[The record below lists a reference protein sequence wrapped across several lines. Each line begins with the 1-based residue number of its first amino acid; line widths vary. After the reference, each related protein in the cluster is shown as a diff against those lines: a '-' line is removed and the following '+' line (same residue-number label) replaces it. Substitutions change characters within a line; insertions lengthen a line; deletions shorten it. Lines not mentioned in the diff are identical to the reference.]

1 MKVTTEEYITIK
13 EAAKLMNRSTRTIQR
28 YIDKGLFESKQF
40 PPDTG
45 MIYVRKLDIPTYL
58 RK

>member
-1 MKVTTEEYITIK
+1 MKVITEEYITIK

-28 YIDKGLFESKQF
+28 YIDKGLFDSRQF

-45 MIYVRKLDIPTYL
+45 QVYVRKLDIPSYL